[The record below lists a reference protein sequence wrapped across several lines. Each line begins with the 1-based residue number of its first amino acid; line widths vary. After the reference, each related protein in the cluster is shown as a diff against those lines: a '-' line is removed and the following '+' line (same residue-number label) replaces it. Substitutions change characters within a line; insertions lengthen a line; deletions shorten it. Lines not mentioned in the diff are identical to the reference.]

1 MKRLIATSAVAALGV
16 GMIAAPALGKQGNK
30 PLSEVLVDSNQF
42 DKNGRDYDIVTEA
55 VLAVLKEKPTSA
67 VSVLTDGKVR
77 VTAFVPQ
84 DRAFFPLVKAL
95 TGTRPASE
103 QAAFAA
109 VASLGIDTVETVL
122 LYHVVPNATIPAK
135 KALRS
140 NNAKLETAQGGT
152 FTVKVKKGS
161 IRLKDNDPD
170 LRDPRVVQTN
180 INKGN
185 KQIAHGIDRV
195 LLPIDLG

>member
-1 MKRLIATSAVAALGV
+1 MKRLVATAAVAALVV
-16 GMIAAPALGKQGNK
+16 GLAAPAFAKQGNK

-42 DKNGRDYDIVTEA
+42 DSNGRDYDIVTEA
-55 VLAVLKEKPTSA
+55 VLAVLKEKPDSA

-84 DRAFFPLVKAL
+84 DRAFYPLVEAL
-95 TGTRPASE
+95 TGTKPASE
-103 QAAFAA
+103 QAAFEA

-122 LYHVVPNATIPAK
+122 LYHVVPNATITAK
-135 KALRS
+135 KALKS
-140 NNAKLETAQGGT
+140 NNAKLDTAQGGT
-152 FTVKVKKGS
+152 IKVKVRHSS
-161 IRLKDNDPD
+161 IRLKDKDPD
-170 LRDPRVVQTN
+170 LRDPRVVQTD

-195 LLPIDLG
+195 LLPINL